1 MSQQDDKIEKLPYAF
16 IETILGSIEEN
27 MDEDAAA
34 DILRGCCSAH
44 YAALD
49 MDTTLGKYKGDIEG
63 LISLMER
70 EWGWQIDYDKT
81 RGIIEVN
88 ENKPFCVCPLVQNGG
103 VKNPIL
109 CHCSEGFAQKMF
121 SLAAGQKV
129 ETSVE
134 ASILMGDE
142 SCIYRIK
149 LK

>member
-1 MSQQDDKIEKLPYAF
+1 MSQQNDKLEKLPYTF
-16 IETILGSIEEN
+16 IETILGSIEKN
-27 MDEDAAA
+27 MDADAAA
-34 DILRGCCSAH
+34 DIISGCCSAH

-70 EWGWQIDYDKT
+70 EWGWQIAYDKA

-109 CHCSEGFAQKMF
+109 CHCSEGFAKKMF
-121 SLAAGQKV
+121 GYAAQRP
-129 ETSVE
+129 VE
-134 ASILMGDE
+134 AKVTASVLMGDE

-149 LK
+149 LT